1 MITEEQHQNIKKRL
15 EEPKSHP
22 EPRFEQ
28 HAKLVERYRL
38 EQTSLDDL
46 LPIIES
52 STAPLRSAAE
62 TALVGA
68 IAWLDEV
75 NHTRWRK
82 PKADP
87 PHISVRQASLAHV
100 RSALDEFRR
109 SRHFAILEPLRD
121 AFDERGH
128 LKPELVGVY
137 KYSGRDLFRCCV
149 FTTNLVYFAFVL
161 IQFLELLLD
170 IEKRNPKAKIQL
182 PTRFGRGLVESANDK
197 TGGGNP
203 LDMGVKD
210 PRQTEVIDDVASEE
224 TAVDE
229 DVEKSG
235 KGGRAK
241 KKEKK
246 VWCEYGGRARSLP
259 PGPCIS

>member
-38 EQTSLDDL
+38 EHTSLDDL

-62 TALVGA
+62 TALVAA

-87 PHISVRQASLAHV
+87 PHISVRQANLAHL

-137 KYSGRDLFRCCV
+137 KYWTCSGAASSPPTSSTSRSSSSSSSSCYSTSRSIIRRRRFSCRRGSGEV
-149 FTTNLVYFAFVL
+149 WWSRQTT
-161 IQFLELLLD
+161 
-170 IEKRNPKAKIQL
+170 K
-182 PTRFGRGLVESANDK
+182 LVEAIRLIWASRI
-197 TGGGNP
+197 
-203 LDMGVKD
+203 LVK
-210 PRQTEVIDDVASEE
+210 PR
-224 TAVDE
+224 
-229 DVEKSG
+229 
-235 KGGRAK
+235 
-241 KKEKK
+241 
-246 VWCEYGGRARSLP
+246 
-259 PGPCIS
+259 